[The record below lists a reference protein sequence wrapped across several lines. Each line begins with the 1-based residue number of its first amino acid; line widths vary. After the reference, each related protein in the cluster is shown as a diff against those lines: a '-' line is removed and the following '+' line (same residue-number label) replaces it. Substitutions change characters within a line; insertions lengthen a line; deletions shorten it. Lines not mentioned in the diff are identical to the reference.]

1 MKNTNKLLLGALLG
15 AGMAGAVVTTAHAAE
30 TQAYTSHGKIEM
42 EKNDGSTGPGVI
54 DPTDPGTVDPTDP
67 TNPVN
72 PGTGGP
78 LSIDY
83 VSNFNFGKQKMSG
96 NNEVY
101 NSELV
106 TVTTVDPVAG
116 TKKDVANYLQV
127 SDNRGTVSGW
137 KLSVQ
142 QSKAFTSEVTN
153 KTLDGTVITLSN
165 PETRNGDNNAAKPA
179 PSTVTSSVDISAN
192 SGDKLVMQAK
202 DGEGSGTWAE
212 AFGNATKDAEK
223 AKKSVQLAVPGDSKK
238 VAEKYVSD
246 ITWTLTDSGL

>member
-42 EKNDGSTGPGVI
+42 IKNDGSTGPGTV

-67 TNPVN
+67 VN
-72 PGTGGP
+72 PGTKGP

-83 VSNFNFGKQKMSG
+83 VSNFNFGKQKVTG
-96 NNEVY
+96 NNAVY
-101 NSELV
+101 DSELV
-106 TVTTVDPVAG
+106 KVTTIDPVAG

-127 SDNRGTVSGW
+127 SDNRGSVSGW

-246 ITWTLTDSGL
+246 ITWTLTDTGL